1 MTTFNP
7 ITTQVRA
14 AVIARDGMICQLCGC
29 DVVSGSELYRSAW
42 TRVPGTNY
50 LSVPPRGHFKNML
63 TLDHIVPRSKD
74 GTHDVD
80 NLRVTC
86 MSCNSTRGP
95 GHVRLEPFTLEKAR
109 EYITLE
115 ADGHAL
121 LLPFC
126 AERDGIRVGVAI
138 LGVDGKAGILRA
150 KVTDPDAVARILSAA
165 RQLLPLLG
173 YRGVVITTQLQ
184 GDAR

>member
-1 MTTFNP
+1 MSFNP
-7 ITTQVRA
+7 ITAQVGA
-14 AVIARDGMICQLCGC
+14 TVIARDGMTCQICGC
-29 DVVSGSELYRSAW
+29 NVVSGKDLYRVAS
-42 TRVPGTNY
+42 TREPGSRY
-50 LSVPPRGHFKNML
+50 LPIMPAGHYRNML
-63 TLDHIVPRSKD
+63 TLDHIVPRSK
-74 GTHDVD
+74 GGAHDVD

-95 GHVRLEPFTLEKAR
+95 GHVRLEPFTIERAR
-109 EYITLE
+109 EYVTLE
-115 ADGHAL
+115 ADEHAL

-138 LGVDGKAGILRA
+138 LEVDGKAGILRA
-150 KVTDPDAVARILSAA
+150 KVTDPDVVARILSAA

-184 GDAR
+184 GDVR